1 MNLHAPKQRK
11 AKRPILRLVFEDR
24 NILNRKKNL
33 FFSDLRLSEESDY
46 HRFKMFKPKE
56 FRKDTPEHQRK
67 FQSFWKKSGH
77 IIVKMK
83 SSLQMCLKH
92 LDDHWKVIEQ
102 LESFEQ
108 VGISSTNLGF
118 LPFHQTVFLEST
130 SLLEAKN
137 TSLVFREAFKRA
149 VLSLNSPYEA
159 QRNWDIE
166 ICFKDLMDNALV
178 PSQHLNHAPD
188 HIRDG
193 DASVCY
199 HWFVDTDG
207 LEVDTEVWNQAEHVS
222 VNPLKQFFSGR
233 YHVGLVKLMKK
244 AARSQQHFSKCH
256 LVHLLQP
263 NMEIFDYDFSPASR
277 ERVLDLYLQRA
288 THYETDEPQVK
299 VGVSVLWSGT
309 NSFFSL
315 VDEEGLVR
323 KMLGTHPLQNSRKN
337 AVLSKVLESAETER
351 HVHSSKP
358 TEVLSAGV
366 YFKKTKE
373 QKFKFSL
380 PFQTKFE
387 EIPSEVATSSFTTL
401 RWAFQFLNNNQPGF
415 VCRWLEKNECS
426 ALVDGVG
433 NDSQGAPHHAFCRAH
448 TDGFTCVNH
457 SV

>member
-1 MNLHAPKQRK
+1 
-11 AKRPILRLVFEDR
+11 
-24 NILNRKKNL
+24 
-33 FFSDLRLSEESDY
+33 
-46 HRFKMFKPKE
+46 
-56 FRKDTPEHQRK
+56 
-67 FQSFWKKSGH
+67 
-77 IIVKMK
+77 MK

-149 VLSLNSPYEA
+149 VLSLKSPYEA

-233 YHVGLVKLMKK
+233 HHVGLVKLMKK
-244 AARSQQHFSKCH
+244 TARSQQHFSKCH

-323 KMLGTHPLQNSRKN
+323 KMLGTHSLQNSPKTQFCRRFWSQQKPSVTSIPANLLRFYRPECTSKKQRNRNSNFHYLSKPNSKKSLRKSPPLRSPPFVGRSSFSTTTNLGLYAVGWKRMN
-337 AVLSKVLESAETER
+337 AVLLLMELEMTHKAVLIMHSA
-351 HVHSSKP
+351 VPKP
-358 TEVLSAGV
+358 TD
-366 YFKKTKE
+366 
-373 QKFKFSL
+373 
-380 PFQTKFE
+380 
-387 EIPSEVATSSFTTL
+387 L
-401 RWAFQFLNNNQPGF
+401 RA
-415 VCRWLEKNECS
+415 
-426 ALVDGVG
+426 
-433 NDSQGAPHHAFCRAH
+433 
-448 TDGFTCVNH
+448 
-457 SV
+457 